1 MKRTIIITLLTATS
15 LFAQPRRDPIE
26 SILNLD
32 AQQKTAWNAA
42 LKDFHDANHALI
54 EKQRVANERLHDALD
69 AATPDACAVGNAM
82 VSLHAID
89 EQLRTAHEAL
99 DQKLES
105 LLNADQ
111 KAKFESMPPRPPMPP
126 PR

>member
-1 MKRTIIITLLTATS
+1 MTVLALLTATS
-15 LFAQPRRDPIE
+15 LFAQPHRDPIE

-111 KAKFESMPPRPPMPP
+111 KAKFESLPPRPSMPP